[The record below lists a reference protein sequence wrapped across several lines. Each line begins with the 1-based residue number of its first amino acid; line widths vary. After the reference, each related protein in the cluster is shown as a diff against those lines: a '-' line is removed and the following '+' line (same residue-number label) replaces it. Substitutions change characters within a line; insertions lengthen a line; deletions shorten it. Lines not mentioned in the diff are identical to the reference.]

1 MSSRKRS
8 RGANYSGLSRANTKA
23 AFSSNVDVQ
32 QNRKIRTLQTAVA
45 KLTKGDEVKY
55 LDRVFTY
62 SASTSGL
69 VIPLNDMQLFA
80 GTQSVRHEQR
90 EGQSVVST
98 QLLAKGTVYIDQTAT
113 SPDENNRV
121 RVMVVLTKDSTTPVI
136 GDILQ
141 SVNIN
146 SYNKI
151 KPPHDYSVLWDKTFN
166 LQCPAQQIPSAFNS
180 TSTVSA
186 TEKWRIP
193 FNIKLGAKEL
203 GKTGCKATWLTTD
216 GAVAPRTGALS
227 IIVLS
232 DSAVISHPVVQ
243 GYSRYRFIDN

>member
-1 MSSRKRS
+1 MSRKRS
-8 RGANYSGLSRANTKA
+8 RGANYSGLTRAASKA
-23 AFSSNVDVQ
+23 TFSSNVDVQ
-32 QNRKIRTLQTAVA
+32 QNRKIKTLQTAVA
-45 KLTKGDEVKY
+45 RLTKGDEVKY

-62 SASTSGL
+62 SPSTSGL
-69 VIPLNDMQLFA
+69 VIPINDMQLFA

-98 QLLAKGTVYIDQTAT
+98 QFLAKGNVYIDQNAA
-113 SPDENNRV
+113 SPDSDNRV
-121 RVMVVLTKDSTTPVI
+121 RMMVVLTKDSTTPVI

-146 SYNKI
+146 SFNKI
-151 KPPHDYSVLWDKTFN
+151 KPPHDYSVLWDKTFQ
-166 LQCPAQQIPSAFNS
+166 LQNPGQFFANASGAAAIS
-180 TSTVSA
+180 TS

-193 FNIKLGAKEL
+193 FNIKLGPKEL

-216 GAVAPRTGALS
+216 GAVAPRTGCLS
-227 IIVLS
+227 LLVFS

-243 GYSRYRFIDN
+243 GQSRYRFIDN